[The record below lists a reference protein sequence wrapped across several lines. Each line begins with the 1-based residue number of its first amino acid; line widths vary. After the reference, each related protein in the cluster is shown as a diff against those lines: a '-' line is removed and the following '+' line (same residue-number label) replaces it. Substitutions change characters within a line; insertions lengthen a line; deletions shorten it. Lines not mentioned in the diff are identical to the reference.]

1 MEDIF
6 WGNLYKHQ
14 EELANNLPSKYKP
27 VTEYFSADEFI
38 FPNVEQSG
46 QEVKLLIGAID
57 SHHLSINKSYLEIDD
72 DAFAYYKK
80 FAQDIGI
87 KSKDANDTIRF
98 IKSNISP
105 LTLDLKRY
113 WNRARPYQY
122 GYLLDLPIYP
132 HKTITGGTTPCYP
145 SGHSLQAI
153 AFNKILSKK
162 YPNKSIVLDELEHQ
176 VHQSRIALGVHFP
189 SDINFSIQI
198 GEYLSINNMWM

>member
-6 WGNLYKHQ
+6 WGNLYQHN
-14 EELANNLPSKYKP
+14 EEQANNLPSKYKP
-27 VTEYFSADEFI
+27 VAEYFSSDEFI
-38 FPNVEQSG
+38 FPNIQESG
-46 QEVKLLIGAID
+46 KEIQLLISAIEND
-57 SHHLSINKSYLEIDD
+57 NKSINNTYLEIDR
-72 DAFAYYKK
+72 DAFKYYRK

-87 KSKDANDTIRF
+87 KSKDANDTIKF
-98 IKSNISP
+98 ISSNISP

-122 GYLLDLPIYP
+122 AYLLDLPIYP
-132 HKTITGGTTPCYP
+132 SKTISGGTTPSYP

-162 YPNKSIVLDELEHQ
+162 YPNKSVLLDELENQ

>member
-14 EELANNLPSKYKP
+14 EEVANNLPSNYKS
-27 VTEYFSADEFI
+27 VAEYFSADEFI
-38 FPNVEQSG
+38 FPNIQESG
-46 QEVKLLIGAID
+46 KELSLLKGAID
-57 SHHLSINKSYLEIDD
+57 QHHASINKTYIELDK
-72 DAFAYYKK
+72 DAFIYYKK

-87 KSKDANDTIRF
+87 KSKDANDTIKF
-98 IKSNISP
+98 ISSNISP

-132 HKTITGGTTPCYP
+132 SKTISGGTTPSYP

-162 YPNKSIVLDELEHQ
+162 YPNKSVLLDELENQ